1 MLKRLKFIILI
12 NALQERCKISLINN
26 IVLDY
31 VWWTVKDWEG
41 CDLFEGK
48 IPASAWND

>member
-1 MLKRLKFIILI
+1 
-12 NALQERCKISLINN
+12 
-26 IVLDY
+26 LDY

-48 IPASAWND
+48 IPASAWNDWGKLNSACQNSQCPTQNSNWVPPN